1 MIRQSASQKYVREA
15 SRYLIGA
22 KPHRARFI
30 QLINESISACDDNES
45 EIDYPELVQTLGEP
59 KVFVENLMCGTP
71 GMTLE
76 AFQEAGKERRRRRI
90 AVFAALAATAA
101 SITLALLGGFY
112 IKHEDELYG
121 GVIREGEELK
131 IDSRDMPVEEFKVFM
146 TELYETQRQQ
156 QLKDRGLV
164 ALEEL
169 LENQDLPVII
179 ELLENYELSEAREL
193 LEAQEG
199 REQIPE

>member
-22 KPHRARFI
+22 KPRRVRFI
-30 QLINESISACDDNES
+30 QLINESISACDDNDS

-112 IKHEDELYG
+112 IKHEDEMYG
-121 GVIREGEELK
+121 DVIREGE

-146 TELYETQRQQ
+146 TELYETRRQQ
-156 QLKDRGLV
+156 QLKERGLV

-169 LENQDLPVII
+169 LENQDLSVII

-199 REQIPE
+199 HEQTPE

>member
-1 MIRQSASQKYVREA
+1 MNIKVLKVAPGQA
-15 SRYLIGA
+15 
-22 KPHRARFI
+22 
-30 QLINESISACDDNES
+30 
-45 EIDYPELVQTLGEP
+45 PERITMP
-59 KVFVENLMCGTP
+59 N
-71 GMTLE
+71 TLE

-112 IKHEDELYG
+112 IKHEDEMYG
-121 GVIREGEELK
+121 DVIREGEELK

-146 TELYETQRQQ
+146 TELYETRRQQ
-156 QLKDRGLV
+156 QLKERGLV

-169 LENQDLPVII
+169 LENQDLSVII

-199 REQIPE
+199 HEQIPE